1 MKKII
6 WIIAGVSLIVVGGGL
21 VLAQSE
27 GQPPTLKVYA
37 NPPAI
42 RPVDTVLMEEMTWLE
57 ITNAMK
63 AGKTTVILP
72 AGGLE
77 ATGPFIT
84 LDKHQN
90 MLRGSTDLIARK
102 LGNAL
107 VAPVVRYVPPD
118 DGQRGPYV
126 GDFNITLAAYK
137 STLTDICNALRVD
150 GFKEVILIGD
160 HQGAQRGMKEVAE
173 ELGQKWGDGPSRI
186 HFVPEY
192 YDRKEVYE
200 FFRTKL
206 GVTEGR
212 GGFGDNYYNTSILM
226 AVNPESARL
235 KERTEADQ
243 LTVNGVNLKPI
254 EKTIANGKAIL
265 EMQTDLT
272 VKAIQKAISE
282 DSDHTAGVPG
292 DVQKPD

>member
-1 MKKII
+1 MKKLISI
-6 WIIAGVSLIVVGGGL
+6 VARLSLIVVAGRSL
-21 VLAQSE
+21 PAQS
-27 GQPPTLKVYA
+27 QTPPPTLKNYA

-42 RPVDTVLMEEMTWLE
+42 RPVDTVLMESMTWLE

-90 MLRGSTDLIARK
+90 MLHGQTDLIARK

-107 VAPVVRYVPPD
+107 IAPVVRYVPPD

-126 GDFNITLAAYK
+126 GDFNISLAAYK

-150 GFKEVILIGD
+150 GFKEIILIGD
-160 HQGAQRGMKEVAE
+160 HQGAQRGLKEVAE
-173 ELGQKWGDGPSRI
+173 ELSQTWKDGSSRV
-186 HFVPEY
+186 HFIPDY
-192 YDRKEVYE
+192 YDRRAVQEYV
-200 FFRTKL
+200 RTKL
-206 GVTEGR
+206 GITEGR
-212 GGFGDNYYNTSILM
+212 GGFTDNYYNTSILI
-226 AVNPESARL
+226 AINPESARL
-235 KERTEADQ
+235 QQRTDADQ

-254 EKTIANGKAIL
+254 DKTIANGKAIL
-265 EMQTDLT
+265 QIQSDQT
-272 VKAIQKAISE
+272 VAAIQKVIAADE
-282 DSDHTAGVPG
+282 
-292 DVQKPD
+292 